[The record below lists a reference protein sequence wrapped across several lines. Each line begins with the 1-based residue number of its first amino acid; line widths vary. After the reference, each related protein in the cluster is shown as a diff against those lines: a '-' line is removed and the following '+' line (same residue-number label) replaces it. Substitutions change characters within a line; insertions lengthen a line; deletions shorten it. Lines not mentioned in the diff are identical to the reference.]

1 MRCQYAVTFEF
12 ETRAP
17 VTHRGVVAGG
27 RAATCV
33 ARATRVAQEALR
45 PIGWTS
51 MLCVL
56 LERVETAEVEDEGEE
71 EGGRSSGLSEVEG

>member
-1 MRCQYAVTFEF
+1 VEEVVMTCRYAVTFEF

-17 VTHRGVVAGG
+17 MTARGVIAGG

-33 ARATRVAQEALR
+33 ARATRKAQEALR
-45 PIGWTS
+45 PVGWSS

-56 LERVETAEVEDEGEE
+56 LERVDAERELEAGEDEAQA
-71 EGGRSSGLSEVEG
+71 SA